1 MGQCAMDMTTCLARN
16 LFNRKHSTIHHTKLN
31 VLVSTRKPYTLKS
44 KSETTV
50 HDTSLQ
56 TKEIL
61 WNSSS
66 RCGSLKKMSTLT
78 LYGAWFTPILSTDA
92 HGQMGVT
99 KAHTQQNSAKV
110 KECCSQTSFLEH
122 ASRAPGNPRSGVSR
136 QQNSAKARESCSK
149 TSFWEHAPR
158 IRRIRRIPRSGVM
171 TCCSGLPS
179 PRAKSQDDVSSQ
191 ANSLKRTARGNDGQ
205 P

>member
-1 MGQCAMDMTTCLARN
+1 MHQIMGQCAMDMTTCLARN
-16 LFNRKHSTIHHTKLN
+16 LFNRKHSTIQLTRDHTKLN

-92 HGQMGVT
+92 HGQMGVN
-99 KAHTQQNSAKV
+99 KAHTCKDP
-110 KECCSQTSFLEH
+110 
-122 ASRAPGNPRSGVSR
+122 SRRLHLTELV
-136 QQNSAKARESCSK
+136 
-149 TSFWEHAPR
+149 W
-158 IRRIRRIPRSGVM
+158 
-171 TCCSGLPS
+171 
-179 PRAKSQDDVSSQ
+179 
-191 ANSLKRTARGNDGQ
+191 LKPT
-205 P
+205 